1 MSGYIKYF
9 TAQVPVLYQ
18 LFHILNLTHIT
29 TGIWNLDEPVDF
41 LDFIGNAY
49 YHDLFQMGV
58 GLPPSVP
65 FAHIHPPAT
74 VSAAPAEDVRGGR
87 RFDTRMV
94 RGA

>member
-1 MSGYIKYF
+1 M
-9 TAQVPVLYQ
+9 LYQ
-18 LFHILNLTHIT
+18 LFHILNLTQVS
-29 TGIWNLDEPVDF
+29 TGVWNLDEPVDF